1 MLLEQFVAVLC
12 MHFFGHA
19 QRKVIHAMVRLFEI
33 IEINSARND
42 RDLRKL
48 TRNNE
53 KRSNLPYTE
62 NFGYKRIVVVIISFL
77 ILVYNRNFMPN
88 LSLVLMHQQAR
99 VEITSRITVRLI
111 ILFPTMLWHLSID
124 RVVQN
129 HLGAI

>member
-1 MLLEQFVAVLC
+1 MA
-12 MHFFGHA
+12 
-19 QRKVIHAMVRLFEI
+19 
-33 IEINSARND
+33 EINSARND

-48 TRNNE
+48 ARNNE

-77 ILVYNRNFMPN
+77 ILVYKRNFMPK
-88 LSLVLMHQQAR
+88 LSPVLMHQQAR
-99 VEITSRITVRLI
+99 LEITSRMTVRLI

-124 RVVQN
+124 RVVQK

>member
-19 QRKVIHAMVRLFEI
+19 QKKVINAMVRLYEMA
-33 IEINSARND
+33 EINSARND

-48 TRNNE
+48 ARNNE

-77 ILVYNRNFMPN
+77 ILVYKRNFMPK
-88 LSLVLMHQQAR
+88 LSPVLMHQQAR
-99 VEITSRITVRLI
+99 LEITSRMTVRLI

-124 RVVQN
+124 RVVQK